1 MELPSGFDLR
11 SIRIFVLVTDTGGM
25 TQAAARLGMTQSSV
39 SQIIS
44 HLEEAIGAPLFDRS
58 VRPMALTPAGAT
70 LYHKGREI
78 LAQVNEIFS
87 DIVEETESSLP
98 CLTIGMAESI
108 ANTVSWALVRELGKF
123 ARRWRIWSGISP
135 DQNAALLEHAVD
147 LIVTTSDELDPLEN
161 LEHHLVLT
169 EPFVLALP
177 STYKGPI
184 TGISVLHGLPF
195 IRYSLRSAIGRQI
208 EGQINRLHLNLPM
221 GMEFDTA
228 TSQLAAVAEGMGW
241 SITTPMCLIQE
252 RVRLPQLR
260 IEPLPE
266 GAFTRTIKV
275 VARAG
280 DLGRIPTTVASTC
293 SRLLRQQSFPDLLA
307 DYPWLNNL
315 VTWPKRQ
322 KR

>member
-1 MELPSGFDLR
+1 MELPSGFDFR
-11 SIRIFVLVTDTGGM
+11 SIRTFVLVADTGGM
-25 TQAAARLGMTQSSV
+25 TQAARRLDMTQSSV

-70 LYHKGREI
+70 LYDKGREI
-78 LAQVNEIFS
+78 LAQVNEIFA
-87 DIVEETESSLP
+87 DIVENSESTLP
-98 CLTIGMAESI
+98 CLTIGMAESV
-108 ANTVSWALVRELGKF
+108 ANTVSWALVRELRPL
-123 ARRWRIWSGISP
+123 ARRWRIWAGISP

-169 EPFVLALP
+169 EPFVVALP
-177 STYKGPI
+177 ASYQKSTD
-184 TGISVLHGLPF
+184 GISQLKDLPF

-221 GMEFDTA
+221 GVEFDTA

-252 RVRLPQLR
+252 RARLPQLR
-260 IEPLPE
+260 IEPLQR
-266 GAFTRTIKV
+266 GAFSRTIKV

-280 DLGRIPTTVASTC
+280 DLGRIPLTVATTC
-293 SRLLRQQSFPDLLA
+293 SRLLRSQSFPALLA
-307 DYPWLNNL
+307 EYPWLNDL
-315 VTWPKRQ
+315 LTWPKDSGH
-322 KR
+322 

>member
-1 MELPSGFDLR
+1 MELPSGFDFR
-11 SIRIFVLVTDTGGM
+11 SIRTFVLVADTGGM
-25 TQAAARLGMTQSSV
+25 TQAAKRLDMTQSSV

-44 HLEEAIGAPLFDRS
+44 HLEEAIGTPLFDRS

-70 LYHKGREI
+70 LYEKGREI
-78 LAQVNEIFS
+78 LAQVTDIFAN
-87 DIVEETESSLP
+87 IVENSEASVP
-98 CLTIGMAESI
+98 CLTIGMAESV
-108 ANTVSWALVRELGKF
+108 ANTVGWALVREHSKL
-123 ARRWRIWSGISP
+123 ARRWRIWAGISP

-177 STYKGPI
+177 ASYQESI
-184 TGISVLHGLPF
+184 EEISQLRGLPF
-195 IRYSLRSAIGRQI
+195 IRYSLRSSIGRQI
-208 EGQINRLHLNLPM
+208 EGHINRLDLNLPM

-228 TSQLAAVAEGMGW
+228 TSQIAAVAEGMGW

-260 IEPLPE
+260 IEPLRQ
-266 GAFTRTIKV
+266 GAFSRTIKV

-280 DLGRIPTTVASTC
+280 DFGRIPATIAATC
-293 SRLLRQQSFPDLLA
+293 SRLLRMQSFPPLLA
-307 DYPWLNNL
+307 DYPWLNDL
-315 VTWPKRQ
+315 VSWPKDPSH
-322 KR
+322 